1 MNYIRFFDEITL
13 SDIALVGG
21 KNASLGQMSQELTS
35 QGIRVPYGFALTSQA
50 YWFLL
55 DHAEIRE
62 KIVFLISSIT
72 HTSDYAEYTHAS
84 KQIQTLILSAELP
97 EIIIQEITQAYK
109 KLCEQY
115 GADCSVAVRSSATA
129 EDLPDASFAGQQ
141 DSFLEVIGIDQI
153 LLSVKKCIASLF
165 NERAL
170 MYRQEKQFDHMSVA
184 ISVGIQKMVRSD
196 IGSSGVMFTL
206 DTETGFKDLIMIT
219 GAYGLGEALVQGTIT
234 PDEYQVHKPTCKMG
248 YASIIK
254 KQLAKDHKTFC
265 LTDKEI
271 LDLARM
277 AIVLED
283 HYSKLKGSW
292 CPLDIEWAKDGIDGL
307 LYIVQARPETV
318 HSIKNFQQIQY
329 KLLAK
334 EHPQILV
341 TGQSIGQKIASG
353 SVRIIH
359 SLDQIAQFNTGD
371 ILVTAM
377 TNPDW
382 LPLMKKASAI
392 ITEQGGRTC
401 HAAIVSRE
409 LGMPALIGTGDAT
422 HILKNKQF
430 VTVDCSQGSTGFVY
444 DTKIDFEVISFDL
457 ENLPQSPV
465 KLMLTLGNPDS
476 AFNHA
481 QLPTEGVGLARLE
494 FIISSVLK
502 VHPMAIISPEK
513 VTDPTVKNYIEE
525 AAYAYNQDPREFFIS
540 TLAQSIGTLAAAF
553 YPRQVIVRFSDFKSN
568 EYRNLLGGSF
578 FEPEEENPML
588 GFRGASRYISPSY
601 AAAFELE
608 CEAVKRV
615 RNTMGLTNLACM
627 VPFVRT
633 VHEAQQTVALL
644 EKFGLKRGEN
654 SLALIMMCEIP
665 SNVLLLEEF
674 SEYFDG
680 FSIGSN
686 DLTQLTLGV
695 DRDSALLAHLFDERD
710 PAVKKML
717 ILALDAAQ
725 KVNKPIG
732 ICGQAPSDFP
742 EIAQF
747 LIERSIN
754 SISLN
759 PDSVIPFLMRQ
770 K

>member
-1 MNYIRFFDEITL
+1 MNYIRFFDEIAL
-13 SDIALVGG
+13 SDTALVGG
-21 KNASLGQMSQELTS
+21 KNASLGQMTQELAS
-35 QGIRVPYGFALTSQA
+35 CGIRVPYGFALTSQA

-55 DHAEIRE
+55 DDAEIRE
-62 KIVFLISSIT
+62 KIVLLLSQLT
-72 HTSDYAEYTHAS
+72 NNSDYAEYARIS
-84 KQIQTLILSAELP
+84 KQIQNLILSAKLP

-141 DSFLEVIGIDQI
+141 DSFLEITGIDQI
-153 LLSVKKCIASLF
+153 LIAVKKCIASLF

-170 MYRQEKQFDHMSVA
+170 MYREEKQFDHMNVG

-219 GAYGLGEALVQGTIT
+219 GAYGLGEALVQGEIT
-234 PDEYQVHKPTCKMG
+234 PDEYHVHKPTCNMG

-265 LTDKEI
+265 LTDTEI
-271 LDLARM
+271 LELAHM
-277 AIVLED
+277 AILLED
-283 HYSKLKGSW
+283 HYSALKGSW

-318 HSIKNFQQIQY
+318 HSIKNFKQIQY
-329 KLLAK
+329 RLLAQK
-334 EHPQILV
+334 ELKVLV
-341 TGQSIGQKIASG
+341 SGQSVGQKIAAG
-353 SVRIIH
+353 SVCFIN
-359 SLDQIAQFNTGD
+359 SLDQIAQFKDGD

-382 LPLMKKASAI
+382 LPLMKKAAAI

-409 LGMPALIGTGDAT
+409 LGIPALIGTGNAT
-422 HILKNKQF
+422 KILKNTQL
-430 VTVDCSQGSTGFVY
+430 VTLDCSQGSTGFVY
-444 DTKIDFEVISFDL
+444 DSKIDFEILSFDQ
-457 ENLPQSPV
+457 EHIPKSPV
-465 KLMLTLGNPDS
+465 KIMLTLGNPDA
-476 AFNHA
+476 AFKHA
-481 QLPTEGVGLARLE
+481 ELPVDGVGLARLE

-502 VHPMAIISPEK
+502 VHPMALISPEK
-513 VTDPTVKNYIEE
+513 VTDPTVTKFIEE
-525 AAYAYNQDPREFFIS
+525 SAYAYNQDPREFFVS

-588 GFRGASRYISPSY
+588 GFRGASRYISPNYS
-601 AAAFELE
+601 AAFELE

-615 RNTMGLTNLACM
+615 RNSMGLTNLACM

-633 VHEAQQTVALL
+633 LSEARQTVELL
-644 EKFGLKRGEN
+644 EQLGLKRGEN
-654 SLALIMMCEIP
+654 NLALIMMCEIP

-674 SEYFDG
+674 AEYFDG

-695 DRDSALLAHLFDERD
+695 DRDSALLAHVFDERD

-717 ILALDAAQ
+717 ILALDAAK

-747 LIERSIN
+747 LIEHNIS